1 MKIEIKILKN
11 ETINLTKILY
21 KTAIFNL
28 QKVNI
33 KSLHDKRKSM
43 VAFNIRVLLLSS
55 KELSPYRRVSV
66 ICKLFLSKMCLLMF
80 LIVFRK
86 VDLLLE

>member
-1 MKIEIKILKN
+1 MPGNKKNKKTIIKIEISKKT

-33 KSLHDKRKSM
+33 KSLRDKKK
-43 VAFNIRVLLLSS
+43 I
-55 KELSPYRRVSV
+55 YGG
-66 ICKLFLSKMCLLMF
+66 I
-80 LIVFRK
+80 
-86 VDLLLE
+86 

>member
-1 MKIEIKILKN
+1 MIIKIDIKKKN

-33 KSLHDKRKSM
+33 KSLRDKKK
-43 VAFNIRVLLLSS
+43 I
-55 KELSPYRRVSV
+55 YGG
-66 ICKLFLSKMCLLMF
+66 I
-80 LIVFRK
+80 
-86 VDLLLE
+86 

>member
-1 MKIEIKILKN
+1 MPGNKKKTKTKKKTIIIKIKKKK

-33 KSLHDKRKSM
+33 KSFRDK
-43 VAFNIRVLLLSS
+43 
-55 KELSPYRRVSV
+55 KEIYGG
-66 ICKLFLSKMCLLMF
+66 I
-80 LIVFRK
+80 
-86 VDLLLE
+86 

>member
-1 MKIEIKILKN
+1 MPGNKTKEQQQQQQKNNNNINKNKKKKN

-33 KSLHDKRKSM
+33 KSLRDK
-43 VAFNIRVLLLSS
+43 
-55 KELSPYRRVSV
+55 KEIYGE
-66 ICKLFLSKMCLLMF
+66 I
-80 LIVFRK
+80 
-86 VDLLLE
+86 